1 MELFEKAEKYL
12 HETEIEGLIDASDAV
27 LVAYSGGADSSV
39 LLHFLFEYLKNKNV
53 TLAAAHL
60 NHMIRGEEA
69 ERDQS
74 FCRKTAE
81 ELGIQFFTK
90 NADIPKIASES
101 GKTVEEAARDERYA
115 FLLDISKRLG
125 ENTLIAT
132 AHNAT
137 DNLETVIFNL
147 ARGSGTVGMGGI
159 SPIRGNIIRPLLSV
173 TSEEI
178 REYAHNRSI
187 PYVTDSTNADT
198 AYTRNYVRKNIVP
211 LIKDL
216 NPSAEEAVLRLGKI
230 SRLEADFISEEA
242 NKLCLNG
249 YIERNA
255 YISAHPALRS
265 HALRTLY
272 AQKNGSINGLSM
284 TNLDIAADFA
294 YSGRGK
300 ISLPNNITLF
310 SDSDRIYLDTDKAEK
325 GGSPKALILA
335 DDGVAVPFGK
345 DFAVALC
352 PKGKEP
358 IYDENIYNLFIQQ
371 SADFGTIYG
380 RLFVR
385 CRETGD
391 CILTGR
397 MHKKLK
403 KLMCDAN
410 IPLRYRNKLP
420 LFCDDHGIIWIPG
433 VSIRD
438 GAKGRDITMYVFT
451 TKG

>member
-1 MELFEKAEKYL
+1 MGLWEKTKKYICN
-12 HETEIEGLIDASDAV
+12 TEIEKLIDKSDAV

-39 LLHFLFEYLKNKNV
+39 LLRFLFEYLKDKNV

-69 ERDQS
+69 EHDQS
-74 FCRKTAE
+74 FCRRTAE

-90 NADIPKIASES
+90 KTDIPKIASES

-178 REYAHNRSI
+178 RIFAKENNI
-187 PYVTDSTNADT
+187 FYVTDSTNGDT
-198 AYTRNYVRKNIVP
+198 AYTRNYVRKKIVP

-242 NKLCLNG
+242 NKLCLDG

-265 HALRTLY
+265 HALRILY
-272 AQKNGSINGLSM
+272 GQKNGSTNGLSM
-284 TNLDIAADFA
+284 TNLEIATNFA
-294 YSGRGK
+294 YSARGK

-310 SDSDRIYLDTDKAEK
+310 SDSDRIYLDTEK
-325 GGSPKALILA
+325 TEKTNSPEILILST
-335 DDGVAVPFGK
+335 DGVAVPFGE
-345 DFAVALC
+345 DFAVAIC
-352 PKGKEP
+352 TNGKEP

-385 CRETGD
+385 CRKTGD
-391 CILTGR
+391 SILTGK

-420 LFCDDHGIIWIPG
+420 LFCDDHGIMWIPG
-433 VSIRD
+433 AALRD
-438 GAKGRDITMYVFT
+438 GAKGCDITMYVFT